1 MAWEV
6 VARSVV
12 CIVCDFNVHCRSRTS
27 NHSTAVSDCC
37 PVLHSLRL
45 GGSSNLQGQD
55 GSSRVSWTSF
65 FRPLRQALTHSLTC
79 LSQLRYR
86 SPAIVV
92 SPPFC
97 GYRNA
102 TSNRPKGIDLSSPP
116 QLDGHRA
123 CRPSSWMNG
132 TPFLHASFPFLP
144 LRSSS
149 PLRLTR
155 ASPIG
160 TAATPPP

>member
-1 MAWEV
+1 MSSCV
-6 VARSVV
+6 LCVTSMSY
-12 CIVCDFNVHCRSRTS
+12 CRSRTS

-92 SPPFC
+92 SLPFC
-97 GYRNA
+97 GYRNT
-102 TSNRPKGIDLSSPP
+102 TSNRLKGIDLSSPP